1 MRRKFSIRPGITFKG
16 RQFKGLR
23 GWAGKPLHPPL
34 TDVPVG
40 AYVLVAVFDVISR
53 IAGND
58 STVGRDFFISGTHV
72 IIAGAIV
79 SLGAALTG
87 FWDWWKSTS
96 PGNQARRTA
105 NWHMTVMLTVT
116 GIVIVDIIIRLAQ
129 WGDNEATSTLVV
141 SSAAWTGARHQRGR
155 TRATATPTRHASGA
169 RTKSL
174 ATSAPT
180 SHAATLVLAPKPASL
195 TSPRAP

>member
-1 MRRKFSIRPGITFKG
+1 MRKFSIRPGITFKG

-40 AYVLVAVFDVISR
+40 AYVLVAAFDVISR

-129 WGDNEATSTLVV
+129 WGDHEAASRTSFFRSGPGRGCCLFVSLSFAFTTSRSVAWYLGSHVV
-141 SSAAWTGARHQRGR
+141 SVSVATG
-155 TRATATPTRHASGA
+155 
-169 RTKSL
+169 
-174 ATSAPT
+174 
-180 SHAATLVLAPKPASL
+180 
-195 TSPRAP
+195 